1 MNNCSFVGRI
11 TTAPEVKDNGT
22 SKLLKFSIAV
32 KRNKEKTDFINCV
45 AWNKSAEYLQNYCK
59 KGDMLSVAGRLEQST
74 YTDNDNNKKTSY
86 EICAN
91 TVQIIPTGKK
101 EYTEPKVE
109 ISFDGTPFSGDDDL
123 PFTPDGGR
131 TYII

>member
-45 AWNKSAEYLQNYCK
+45 AWNKSAEYLQNYGA
-59 KGDMLSVAGRLEQST
+59 KGDMLSVTGRLEQST
-74 YTDNDNNKKTSY
+74 YTDTNNNKKTSY
-86 EICAN
+86 EICVN
-91 TVQIIPTGKK
+91 SLQLLSSKPK
-101 EYTEPKVE
+101 ESTQDTE
-109 ISFDGTPFSGDDDL
+109 DL
-123 PFTPDGGR
+123 PF
-131 TYII
+131 